1 MQRMDILFHRTQA
14 LLGGRRRLL
23 DLEAIL
29 HNSVMVTRKRLMNLD
44 NTITEEPFMQSIP
57 FKNNLTIM
65 VPSRYI
71 YPFAASLS

>member
-1 MQRMDILFHRTQA
+1 MDILFHRTQA

-29 HNSVMVTRKRLMNLD
+29 HNSVMVTRKRLMHLD
-44 NTITEEPFMQSIP
+44 STIIEEPFMQSIP

-65 VPSRYI
+65 VLSRYI
-71 YPFAASLS
+71 YIFAASLS